1 MLYATEDVMEL
12 DGSAEPSKRISTHGP
27 RTSRREAWRVAKGL
41 PAKEKSRG
49 MNKQGMPMARRKAG
63 RSQRR
68 R

>member
-1 MLYATEDVMEL
+1 MLYVSDAMEL
-12 DGSAEPSKRISTHGP
+12 DGSAGPSKRVSTHGP
-27 RTSRREAWRVAKGL
+27 RTSRREEWRMGKGL

-49 MNKQGMPMARRKAG
+49 MNKQGMPMARRKSG